1 MKFFLGTHRPS
12 WLARTTVPLFVS
24 DRTLR
29 TYKTLPIAKA
39 TWALDSG
46 GFTELSQH
54 GTWATGPS
62 PRVYADRVRRYRDA
76 IGALVWAAP
85 QDWMCEPFITE
96 RTGLTVTEH
105 QHRTVDNFL
114 HLRVIA
120 PDLPFVPVLQGWTK
134 ADYLAC
140 VQMYDDAGV
149 DLAAEATVGIG
160 SVCRREGTNEAAEI
174 IAAVCAAVPGI
185 RLHGFGIKTSG
196 LGKYGSML
204 ASSDSMAWSMAARR
218 QPALPGCSGHK
229 NCANCARFAFRWRER
244 VLAALARHA
253 TYTSPHRDARASRK
267 VDTLNA
273 AEQLALAAFRRACA
287 DLGLG
292 YAIHHAHVNGL
303 SIRTIAPLVGLSP
316 ARVGQIIT
324 AHNNHVPLVERV
336 RTLRHR
342 WEVDNDPATSAAA
355 DTILATLTTHHIQP
369 SDHDRRDH
377 EIERSPDA

>member
-1 MKFFLGTHRPS
+1 MKFFLGTHRPN

-62 PRVYADRVRRYRDA
+62 PRVYADRVRRYRDQ
-76 IGALVWAAP
+76 IGGLVWAAP

-105 QHRTVDNFL
+105 QRRTVENLL
-114 HLRVIA
+114 HLRAIA

-134 ADYLAC
+134 SDYLAC
-140 VQMYDDAGV
+140 AQMYDDAGI
-149 DLAAEATVGIG
+149 DLAAEPTVGIG
-160 SVCRREGTNEAAEI
+160 SVCRREGTNEATDI
-174 IAAVCAAVPGI
+174 IAAVCGSVPGI

-218 QPALPGCSGHK
+218 QPPLPGCTGHK
-229 NCANCARFAFRWRER
+229 NCANCPRFAFQWRER

-253 TYTSPHRDARASRK
+253 TYSSPRGTARVSRK
-267 VDTLNA
+267 VDTLSA
-273 AEQLALAAFRRACA
+273 TERLALAAFRRACA

-292 YAIHHAHVNGL
+292 HTIHHAHTNGL
-303 SIRTIAPLVGLSP
+303 TIRTIAPLVGLSP
-316 ARVGQIIT
+316 ARVGQIIA
-324 AHNNHVPLVERV
+324 AHDDQVPLVERV
-336 RTLRHR
+336 RELRRR
-342 WEVDNDPATSAAA
+342 WGVDNDPATSAAA
-355 DTILATLTTHHIQP
+355 DTILATLTTHLSQP
-369 SDHDRRDH
+369 LIRD
-377 EIERSPDA
+377 DALRAIA

>member
-1 MKFFLGTHRPS
+1 MKFFLGTHRPN

-29 TYKTLPIAKA
+29 TYKTLPVAKA

-54 GTWATGPS
+54 GTWGTGPS
-62 PRVYADRVRRYRDA
+62 PRVYADRVRRYRDE
-76 IGALVWAAP
+76 IGGLVWAAP

-105 QHRTVDNFL
+105 QHRTVENFL
-114 HLRVIA
+114 HLRAIA

-134 ADYLAC
+134 SDYLAC
-140 VQMYDDAGV
+140 AQMYHDAGV
-149 DLAAEATVGIG
+149 DLAAESTVGIG

-218 QPALPGCSGHK
+218 QPALPGCSGHT
-229 NCANCARFAFRWRER
+229 NCANCPRFAFQWRER
-244 VLAALARHA
+244 VLASLARHA
-253 TYTSPHRDARASRK
+253 TYTSVSRRARVSRK
-267 VDTLNA
+267 VDALSAT
-273 AEQLALAAFRRACA
+273 EHLALAGFRRACA

-292 YAIHHAHVNGL
+292 HTIHAAHVDGL

-316 ARVGQIIT
+316 ARVGQIVA
-324 AHNNHVPLVERV
+324 AHDDRVPLIDHV
-336 RTLRHR
+336 RELRQR
-342 WEVDNDPATSAAA
+342 WGVDNDPATSAAA
-355 DTILATLTTHHIQP
+355 DTILATLTTHRQP
-369 SDHDRRDH
+369 P
-377 EIERSPDA
+377 ERHRIAAEALA